1 MSKVIH
7 YPKLHYINAQRTIKE
22 DNRLAICGVNS
33 EDNFKRVVKLSSKA
47 SEVSC
52 KKCQN
57 FLRDKE
63 S

>member
-7 YPKLHYINAQRTIKE
+7 YPKLHYIKAQRTIKE

-52 KKCQN
+52 KKCQK
-57 FLRDKE
+57 FLKR
-63 S
+63 